1 VGAVGGE
8 VTWIV
13 DGDTIEVLGP
23 QDEVTVRLASINAPE
38 RDECYSEPG
47 LDHLIAT
54 LKGKTVSLEVIGEDQ
69 FGRLLAH
76 VFAGDRHVN
85 LELVE
90 KGLALA
96 STPEEGDVHGEAIL
110 DAEDEAFANR
120 TGLWSETACGA
131 TQVPDVGFEPGFS
144 VTDPAG
150 PDDQDLS
157 GEEIAV
163 RNKGTEIVDLVGW
176 ILRDESSRHRF
187 VFGDIRI
194 GGGETI
200 VVSSGDVGWDPA
212 GSPVW
217 NNGGDMALLQLP
229 DGTVVARWRY

>member
-1 VGAVGGE
+1 M
-8 VTWIV
+8 
-13 DGDTIEVLGP
+13 
-23 QDEVTVRLASINAPE
+23 RLASVNAPE
-38 RDECYSEPG
+38 RDECYAEPG

-54 LKGKTVSLEVIGEDQ
+54 LKGETVSLEVLGEDQ

-90 KGLALA
+90 QGLALA
-96 STPEEGDVHGEAIL
+96 STPEEGDTHGEAIL
-110 DAEDEAFANR
+110 EAEDEAYANR
-120 TGLWSETACGA
+120 AGLWSKTACGNE
-131 TQVPDVGFEPGFS
+131 QVPDFAFEPGVS
-144 VTDPAG
+144 VTDPPG
-150 PDDQDLS
+150 PDDQQI
-157 GEEIAV
+157 EAEKIAV
-163 RNKGTEIVDLVGW
+163 RNTGTETLDLAEW

-200 VVSSGDVGWDPA
+200 LVSSADIGWDP
-212 GSPVW
+212 GDSPVW
-217 NNGGDMALLQLP
+217 NNGGDLALLQLP

>member
-1 VGAVGGE
+1 MEEGAGE

-13 DGDTIEVLGP
+13 DGDTIEVESG
-23 QDEVTVRLASINAPE
+23 DGEVTVRLASINAPE
-38 RDECYSEPG
+38 RDECYAEPA

-54 LKGKTVSLEVIGEDQ
+54 LKGETVSLDVIGEDQ
-69 FGRLLAH
+69 FGRFLAH

-90 KGLALA
+90 QGLALA
-96 STPEEGDVHGEAIL
+96 SSPEEGDVHGESIL

-120 TGLWSETACGA
+120 SGLWSETACGA
-131 TQVPDVGFEPGFS
+131 EQVPDVVFDPGSS

-157 GEEIAV
+157 GEAIAV
-163 RNKGTEIVDLVGW
+163 RNTGTEIVDLAGW

-200 VVSSGDVGWDPA
+200 LVSSADVGWDPG